1 MASESYAVAQEPPRL
16 DGDYW
21 GKNGES
27 VRFYPRDGDK
37 LGVPSDSDMTS
48 ITFELA
54 GEEKSSRRRRR
65 RMTTATAGAE
75 RERRLG
81 TTEATISCTK
91 VDCTSWS
98 KIDADVVGCGVPGT
112 NTAKQICGVE
122 TEAEFTSEIS
132 DGDGPFYSVTW
143 RAPLV
148 VDSLSR

>member
-1 MASESYAVAQEPPRL
+1 MASESQAVANEPPRL

-65 RMTTATAGAE
+65 RMTAATAGAE
-75 RERRLG
+75 RERRLAG
-81 TTEATISCTK
+81 TTETTIGCTK

-98 KIDADVVGCGVPGT
+98 AIDADVVGCGLPGT
-112 NTAKQICGVE
+112 STAKQICGVE
-122 TEAEFTSEIS
+122 TEADFEAII
-132 DGDGPFYSVTW
+132 GDEPFYSVTG